1 MADTR
6 SDRAHEPLWILH
18 DEDPVKQ
25 GGEYADG
32 VAVVLPGRQHF
43 FLGRV
48 NGVWLE
54 PVKESFPSYPIPLV
68 LQTQ

>member
-1 MADTR
+1 
-6 SDRAHEPLWILH
+6 
-18 DEDPVKQ
+18 
-25 GGEYADG
+25 
-32 VAVVLPGRQHF
+32 VLPGGQHF